1 MGSDAS
7 TAGSPNRI
15 AWIDLARGLGI
26 ILVIFAHSPTWE
38 PAKTWVYTFHV
49 PLFFFLSGLLYNNSK
64 YLTTRAFLVARSR
77 TLLLPYILL
86 SGVGLLVY
94 LAAIWIPSSPDLHD
108 TTPLRAIL
116 GTFLGLR
123 GTSPWNGTLW
133 FVTCLFSLEVLY
145 TALNIAFRGSRW
157 PLLLSTVAISGGGI
171 LVSPIF
177 EVGVVP
183 WNLEV
188 AAVMLV
194 FYGVGN
200 FGRGRQERPGSNT
213 LVALRIGLLAL
224 GTIACA
230 HLNDRVDA
238 YHLQWG
244 NPVMYFVGSFAGI
257 LLVREVC
264 RICPIWNPLVFIG
277 RTSLLFLAF
286 HQYIVFFLVRLVL
299 EHLEVDLYST
309 PARLLL
315 YGAVHVGASAM
326 ILGPLAVLVERHAP
340 WFLGRR

>member
-15 AWIDLARGLGI
+15 AWIDLARGLGM

-64 YLTTRAFLVARSR
+64 YRTFKAFLVARSR
-77 TLLLPYILL
+77 TLLIPYILL

-94 LAAIWIPSSPDLHD
+94 LASIWIPASPDLHD
-108 TTPLRAIL
+108 TTPLRAII

-133 FVTCLFSLEVLY
+133 FLTCLFSVEILY
-145 TALNIAFRGSRW
+145 TSLNIAFGKRRW
-157 PLLLSTVAISGGGI
+157 PLLVSSLAISGCGI
-171 LVSPIF
+171 LVSPSF
-177 EVGVVP
+177 EIGVVP

-188 AAVMLV
+188 ASVMLV
-194 FYGVGN
+194 FFGAGN
-200 FGRGRQERPGSNT
+200 FLRGGQEGPGSDP
-213 LVALRIGLLAL
+213 LVAVRIGLLAL
-224 GTIACA
+224 GTFACA
-230 HLNDRVDA
+230 HFNDRVDA
-238 YHLQWG
+238 YHLQWA
-244 NPVMYFVGSFAGI
+244 NPVLYFLGSFAGI
-257 LLVREVC
+257 FLVREIC
-264 RICPIWNPLVFIG
+264 RISPVWTPLVFIG

-286 HQYIVFFLVRLVL
+286 HQYIVFFLLRLVL
-299 EHLEVDLYST
+299 AHLEVDLYST

-315 YGAVHVGASAM
+315 YGAIHVGASAS